1 MKSTCGLRKASYDT
15 RMSSRTSERF
25 SALYRLRVDGRD
37 VQARA
42 RALALEQSIE
52 MPLEA
57 VTQDFIRDNV
67 VARVESIEAADG
79 GAGFDVK
86 LSFAT
91 ATTGLEAGQL
101 VNMLFGNCSLQPDV
115 ELLDFAPGPDL
126 LAALPGP
133 RFGVDGWR
141 RALGLDRAPA
151 RPLTCT
157 ALKPQ
162 GQSPQQLGE
171 LAGTFARA
179 GIDVI
184 KDDHGI
190 ADQEYARFG
199 PRVAAVQRAIERAGA
214 ERMPAGRVLYAPTL
228 SGGPRRLRE
237 QLRIVHDQGVAAV
250 LICPMLSG
258 VPTLVELVREEA
270 GVPILAHPAFAGN
283 ARIAPDLLLGRMFR
297 LFGADATIFPNFGG
311 RFSYPR
317 ETCRAIARRAREPLG
332 GAAAILPVPA
342 GGMGT
347 GRVDEMIEEFGS
359 DVMLLIGGHLL
370 AGATTAGDSILAR
383 ATAFVERVH
392 AAAASLRP
400 PAAGRE
406 Q

>member
-1 MKSTCGLRKASYDT
+1 
-15 RMSSRTSERF
+15 MSSRTSERF

-57 VTQDFIRDNV
+57 VTEDFIRDNV
-67 VARVESIEAADG
+67 VARVESIEAAADDG

-101 VNMLFGNCSLQPDV
+101 LNMLFGNCSLQPDV

-190 ADQEYARFG
+190 ADQE
-199 PRVAAVQRAIERAGA
+199 
-214 ERMPAGRVLYAPTL
+214 
-228 SGGPRRLRE
+228 
-237 QLRIVHDQGVAAV
+237 
-250 LICPMLSG
+250 
-258 VPTLVELVREEA
+258 
-270 GVPILAHPAFAGN
+270 
-283 ARIAPDLLLGRMFR
+283 
-297 LFGADATIFPNFGG
+297 
-311 RFSYPR
+311 
-317 ETCRAIARRAREPLG
+317 
-332 GAAAILPVPA
+332 
-342 GGMGT
+342 
-347 GRVDEMIEEFGS
+347 
-359 DVMLLIGGHLL
+359 
-370 AGATTAGDSILAR
+370 
-383 ATAFVERVH
+383 
-392 AAAASLRP
+392 
-400 PAAGRE
+400 
-406 Q
+406 

>member
-1 MKSTCGLRKASYDT
+1 MPNNAF
-15 RMSSRTSERF
+15 ERF
-25 SALYRLRVDGRD
+25 RAAYRLHADARD

-57 VTQDFIRDNV
+57 VTHDAVRSQV
-67 VARVESIEAADG
+67 VARVESVEPAAEA
-79 GAGFDVK
+79 GAFDVT

-101 VNMLFGNCSLQPDV
+101 LNMLFGNCSLQPDV
-115 ELLDFAPGPDL
+115 GLLDIEPDGAL

-133 RFGVDGWR
+133 RFGAAGWR
-141 RALGLDRAPA
+141 RALGLDGVA

-162 GQSPQQLGE
+162 GQSPAQLAE

-190 ADQEYARFG
+190 ADQDYARFA
-199 PRVAAVQRAIERAGA
+199 PRVAAVQRAVERACR
-214 ERMPAGRVLYAPTL
+214 ERPSGGRALYAPTL

-237 QLRIVHDQGVAAV
+237 QLRAVRDEGVGAV
-250 LICPMLSG
+250 LVCPMLIG
-258 VPTLVELVREEA
+258 VPVLVELVREEA
-270 GVPILAHPAFAGN
+270 GVPILAHPAFGGN
-283 ARIAPDLLLGRMFR
+283 GRIAPDLLLGRLFR
-297 LFGADATIFPNFGG
+297 MFGADATIFPNFGG
-311 RFSYPR
+311 RFSYDR
-317 ETCRAIARRAREPLG
+317 ATCRAIARRAREPLG
-332 GAAAILPVPA
+332 GMAPILPVPA

-347 GRVDEMIEEFGS
+347 ERVEEMIGEFGT
-359 DVMLLIGGHLL
+359 DAMLLIGGYLL
-370 AGATTAGDSILAR
+370 AGATTPGDSVLAR
-383 ATAFVERVH
+383 ATAFVERVR
-392 AAAASLRP
+392 AVAASRRQH
-400 PAAGRE
+400 AESAR
-406 Q
+406 

>member
-1 MKSTCGLRKASYDT
+1 
-15 RMSSRTSERF
+15 MSNEGSERF
-25 SALYRLRVDGRD
+25 RATYRLRVGARD
-37 VQARA
+37 AQARA
-42 RALALEQSIE
+42 QALALEQSIE

-57 VTQDFIRDNV
+57 VTQDFVRDRI
-67 VARVESIEAADG
+67 VARVDSIEPAG
-79 GAGFDVK
+79 SEGAFDAT

-91 ATTGLEAGQL
+91 RTTGLEAGQL
-101 VNMLFGNCSLQPDV
+101 LNMLFGNCSLQPDV
-115 ELLDFAPGPDL
+115 ELLDFEPDPGL

-141 RALGLDRAPA
+141 RALGLDRMPA

-171 LAGTFARA
+171 LAGTFALA
-179 GIDVI
+179 GIDLI

-190 ADQEYARFG
+190 ADQDYARFE
-199 PRVAAVQRAIERAGA
+199 PRVVAVQRAVERAGA
-214 ERMPAGRVLYAPTL
+214 GRGSAGRVLYAPTL
-228 SGGPRRLRE
+228 SGGPKRLRE
-237 QLRIVHDQGVAAV
+237 QLRVVRDQGVGAV
-250 LICPMLSG
+250 LICPMLIG

-270 GVPILAHPAFAGN
+270 GVPILAHPAFAGSV
-283 ARIAPDLLLGRMFR
+283 RIAPDLLLGRLFR

-332 GAAAILPVPA
+332 RAAPSLPVPA
-342 GGMGT
+342 GGMQVE
-347 GRVDEMIEEFGS
+347 RVDEMIEEFGT

-370 AGATTAGDSILAR
+370 AGATTPGDSVLAR

-392 AAAASLRP
+392 GA
-400 PAAGRE
+400 AAGRAPIAGSAR
-406 Q
+406 